1 MPQKSIYRVVHFL
14 MIHENQH
21 TPYNL
26 IQFYFLTQTVS
37 LFLSLSKT
45 CHLGLTVKLF
55 IYHSLLHCLPLVSPS
70 MLPQTSPHTKQS
82 YSLKDLCPTYNNNNS
97 VFTSCRA
104 FNIFFFTIIKS
115 IILLHLRSLFWLTY
129 VYLWMLLWQKKM
141 FATLRFQSTQKKT
154 TIFISL
160 SFLPA
165 HQNYQSHHLSPHWV
179 ILWAIWQATNRV
191 IEPPFGSLN
200 TTSLY

>member
-141 FATLRFQSTQKKT
+141 FATLRFQSTQKK
-154 TIFISL
+154 
-160 SFLPA
+160 
-165 HQNYQSHHLSPHWV
+165 
-179 ILWAIWQATNRV
+179 
-191 IEPPFGSLN
+191 PPFSSHCHSYQHTKTISPTISHPIGSFFEQFGKQQIGSLN
-200 TTSLY
+200 PHSGH